1 MQGAGMKILLAFLA
15 GATLIILGHI
25 LGWPWLG
32 WFLSR
37 IETSDPAD
45 WSPRTRTWIKGVMQP

>member
-15 GATLIILGHI
+15 GATLIILWHI
-25 LGWPWLG
+25 LGWHWLG

-37 IETSDPAD
+37 IETTDPAD
-45 WSPRTRTWIKGVMQP
+45 WTPKARTWIKGVMQ